1 MTTPQGW
8 GSFKGFGAIQGR
20 VQKDGTLRWEF
31 KCKLYGT
38 DLRFEA
44 RNLKDKEGKMV
55 TNRQR
60 NTVDKKEKTAAL
72 TICSIEVARK
82 RSILG
87 RSNALPIL
95 MSYT

>member
-1 MTTPQGW
+1 
-8 GSFKGFGAIQGR
+8 
-20 VQKDGTLRWEF
+20 
-31 KCKLYGT
+31 
-38 DLRFEA
+38 
-44 RNLKDKEGKMV
+44 MV

-60 NTVDKKEKTAAL
+60 NTVVKKEKTAAL
-72 TICSIEVARK
+72 TICCPTELSIKVGRK